1 MKSLNTVV
9 EQVPPSGI
17 RRFFDVAAQMPE
29 AISLGVGE
37 PDFVTPWHI
46 REAAIY
52 SIERGIT
59 SYTSNYGLLSLRQ
72 RISEHLANMYDV
84 HYRPDDQILI
94 TVGVSEGLDL
104 ALRVLL
110 NPGDEV
116 IYFEPS
122 YVSYEPC
129 ILLAGGKPVPV
140 PTKRETGFQPEPEMV
155 EQMIT
160 PRTKAILVCYP
171 NNPTGVVA
179 SKESLE
185 AIMKIAIKHDLYV
198 ISDEIYD
205 RLTYDAI
212 HTCVAA
218 LPGAEERTLLL
229 GGFSKAYAMT
239 GWRLGWACAPAHI
252 IEMMMKI
259 HQYTMLCAPITAQ
272 KAAEEAI
279 MHGEDE
285 VIRMHDEYDRRR
297 RYIVKRLNE
306 MGLDCPT
313 PKGAFYVF
321 PCITRTGL
329 SSEEFV
335 ERLLLESKVAVVPGN
350 VFGASGEG
358 HVRMSYASALPR
370 IEEAMSRIETFVNK
384 LAICV

>member
-72 RISEHLANMYDV
+72 RISEHLAKMYDV
-84 HYRPDDQILI
+84 HYRPDDQVLV

-140 PTKRETGFQPEPEMV
+140 PTQRETGFQPEPEMV

-160 PRTKAILVCYP
+160 SRTKAILVCYP

-185 AIMKIAIKHDLYV
+185 ALMKIAIKHDLYV

-205 RLTYDAI
+205 RLTYDAV

-335 ERLLLESKVAVVPGN
+335 ERLLLEAKVAVVPGN

>member
-1 MKSLNTVV
+1 MKSLNSVV

-52 SIERGIT
+52 SIEKGIT

-72 RISEHLANMYDV
+72 RISEHLKKMYNV
-84 HYRPDDQILI
+84 SYCADDQVLI

-140 PTKRETGFQPEPEMV
+140 PTQRSTGFQPEPETV
-155 EQMIT
+155 EKMIT

-179 SKESLE
+179 TKESLE
-185 AIMKIAIKHDLYV
+185 AIMKIAVKHDLYV

-205 RLTYDAI
+205 RLTYDTV

-259 HQYTMLCAPITAQ
+259 HQYTMLCAPTTAQ

-279 MHGEDE
+279 VHGEDE

-306 MGLDCPT
+306 MGLDCPV

-321 PCITRTGL
+321 PCIASTGL

-335 ERLLLESKVAVVPGN
+335 ERLLLEAKVAVVPGN

-384 LAICV
+384 LAVCV

>member
-72 RISEHLANMYDV
+72 RISEHLANRYDV
-84 HYRPDDQILI
+84 HYRPDDQVLV

-160 PRTKAILVCYP
+160 SRTKAILVCYP

-185 AIMKIAIKHDLYV
+185 ALMKIAIKHDLYV

-285 VIRMHDEYDRRR
+285 VLRMHDEYDRRR

-321 PCITRTGL
+321 PCTLR
-329 SSEEFV
+329 
-335 ERLLLESKVAVVPGN
+335 
-350 VFGASGEG
+350 
-358 HVRMSYASALPR
+358 
-370 IEEAMSRIETFVNK
+370 
-384 LAICV
+384 

>member
-1 MKSLNTVV
+1 MKSLNSII
-9 EQVPPSGI
+9 EMVPPSGI
-17 RRFFDVAAQMPE
+17 RKFFDVAAQMPE

-37 PDFVTPWHI
+37 PDFVTPWHT

-52 SIERGIT
+52 SIEKGYT
-59 SYTSNYGLLSLRQ
+59 SYTSNFGLLSLRQ
-72 RISEHLANMYDV
+72 RIADHLQRMYAV
-84 HYRPDDQILI
+84 KYCPDDQVLV
-94 TVGVSEGLDL
+94 TVGVSEALDL
-104 ALRVLL
+104 ALRVIL

-116 IYFEPS
+116 IFFEPS

-129 ILLAGGKPVPV
+129 ILLAGGKPVAV
-140 PTKRETGFQPEPEMV
+140 PTYRKEGFEPDLDMV
-155 EQMIT
+155 EKMIT
-160 PRTKAILVCYP
+160 PNTKAILVCYP

-179 SKESLE
+179 SKDILE
-185 AIMKIAIKHDLYV
+185 AMMKIAIKHDLYV

-205 RLTYDAI
+205 RLTYDTV
-212 HTCVAA
+212 HTCVAS
-218 LPGAEERTLLL
+218 LPGAAERTILL

-239 GWRLGWACAPAHI
+239 GWRLGWACAPSHI

-279 MHGEDE
+279 AHGEPE
-285 VIRMHDEYDRRR
+285 VLRMHDEYDQRR

-321 PCITRTGL
+321 PYVSNTGL
-329 SSEEFV
+329 SSEQFV
-335 ERLLLESKVAVVPGN
+335 ERLLTEAKVAVVPGN

-358 HVRMSYASALPR
+358 HVRMSYATSLPR
-370 IEEAMSRIETFVNK
+370 IEEAMSRIETFLNK
-384 LAICV
+384 L